1 MKKILTIVFA
11 GALLIMTSCQKETI
25 NPTSTDNTTQQTS
38 PPDST
43 ATTTDPDTTSTNTNT
58 NNPPSNLTL
67 LQYLKGESDCS
78 IFYKAVLRT
87 GIEVDLSGDGPFTI
101 FVPNDEAFQAFLEN
115 NNWTS
120 LDDISQ
126 NILTMIV
133 KFHLTN
139 VEVKVSELEVGTI
152 VSLFLIEKEMYINM
166 DDPANPFLVLG
177 LTKANFVERDLEQLN
192 GIVHKIDGVLAL

>member
-1 MKKILTIVFA
+1 MKNILTFVFA
-11 GALLIMTSCQKETI
+11 GVFLIMTSCQKEAI
-25 NPTSTDNTTQQTS
+25 EPTPTDNSTQQTS
-38 PPDST
+38 TQDST
-43 ATTTDPDTTSTNTNT
+43 STTTDPDTTSTTNI

-67 LQYLKGESDCS
+67 LQYIKGESDCS
-78 IFYKAVLRT
+78 LFYQAVLRT

-126 NILTMIV
+126 NTLTMIV
-133 KFHLTN
+133 KFHISN
-139 VEVKVSELEVGTI
+139 VEVKISELEVGTI
-152 VSLFLIEKEMYINM
+152 VPLFLLGKEMYINM
-166 DDPANPFLVLG
+166 DDPANPFAVLG

-192 GIVHKIDGVLAL
+192 GVVHKIDGVLAL